1 MSRLNAIIKLLFC
14 CGEMV
19 FVFASALCMVASGLV
34 SMGRVAAISFPA
46 AKETASWILA
56 LSSMV
61 FVCTCFGCFGA
72 IRQTLRRGCFSGRR
86 MLCLH
91 KLVILTVLVFSAS
104 QYEWLDK
111 REKSMKLVISNHTSY
126 PYDAFERR
134 ISTYFNNAYFA
145 SLCSD
150 DPSTKALLSFVDLR
164 CPERM
169 GQKYCALP
177 EKKKMLCDT
186 SCPAAKGKSN
196 FTAYDLM
203 ICCPSEESC
212 NGGNDASCP
221 YHRCRVGI
229 MQELHRWAAPTI
241 VAARFVIALM
251 VLILILSCL
260 LICYNPRDEI
270 EVELLKTGVM
280 SAEDV
285 EAIRRLKESNNV
297 VMKRGSKI
305 DAESLET
312 LKEVQKKKQFGTF
325 HRKGRMDRVSPTSS
339 IEGTYA

>member
-1 MSRLNAIIKLLFC
+1 
-14 CGEMV
+14 
-19 FVFASALCMVASGLV
+19 MVASGLV

-91 KLVILTVLVFSAS
+91 KLVILIVLVFSAS

-111 REKSMKLVISNHTSY
+111 REKNMKLVISNHTFY

-134 ISTYFNNAYFA
+134 IGTYFNNAYFD

-169 GQKYCALP
+169 GQKYCTLP

-186 SCPAAKGKSN
+186 SCPAAKGNSN

-212 NGGNDASCP
+212 KGGNDASCP

-270 EVELLKTGVM
+270 EVELIKTGVM

-325 HRKGRMDRVSPTSS
+325 HRKGRADRVSPTSS

>member
-19 FVFASALCMVASGLV
+19 FILASAICIVSSGLV
-34 SMGRVAAISFPA
+34 SMGRVAALSFPA
-46 AKETASWILA
+46 AKETASWVLV

-61 FVCTCFGCFGA
+61 FVCTCYGCFGA
-72 IRQTLRRGCFSGRR
+72 IRQTLRRGCCSGRR

-91 KLVILTVLVFSAS
+91 ELLVLIVLVFSVS
-104 QYEWLDK
+104 QYEWLTK
-111 REKSMKLVISNHTSY
+111 REQSIKLVISNHTSY

-134 ISTYFNNAYFA
+134 ISTYFNNAYFD
-145 SLCSD
+145 SLCSE
-150 DPSTKALLSFVDLR
+150 DPSTKALLNFVDLR
-164 CPERM
+164 CNESM
-169 GQKYCALP
+169 SQKNCALS
-177 EKKKMLCDT
+177 EKKKMQCDT
-186 SCPAAKGKSN
+186 SCPAAKGNSN
-196 FTAYDLM
+196 LTAFDLM
-203 ICCPSEESC
+203 MCCPSEELCKS
-212 NGGNDASCP
+212 GNDASCP
-221 YHRCRVGI
+221 YHKCRIGI
-229 MQELHRWAAPTI
+229 LQEFHRWAAPAT

-251 VLILILSCL
+251 TLILILSCL

-280 SAEDV
+280 SVEDV

-312 LKEVQKKKQFGTF
+312 LKEVQKAKMFGSF
-325 HRKGRMDRVSPTSS
+325 RRKRRTDRVSPTNSV
-339 IEGTYA
+339 EGTYT

>member
-91 KLVILTVLVFSAS
+91 KLVILIVLVFSAS

-111 REKSMKLVISNHTSY
+111 RENTMKLVISNHTFY

-134 ISTYFNNAYFA
+134 ISTYFNNAYFD

-150 DPSTKALLSFVDLR
+150 DPSTKVLLSFVDLR

-169 GQKYCALP
+169 GQKYCTLP

-186 SCPAAKGKSN
+186 SCPAAKGNSN
-196 FTAYDLM
+196 FTDLM

-212 NGGNDASCP
+212 KGGNDASCP

-325 HRKGRMDRVSPTSS
+325 HRKGRVDRVSPTSS

>member
-34 SMGRVAAISFPA
+34 LMGRVAALTFPA
-46 AKETASWILA
+46 AIETASWILA

-61 FVCTCFGCFGA
+61 LVGTCFGCFGA
-72 IRQTLRRGCFSGRR
+72 IRQTLRRGCLSGRR
-86 MLCLH
+86 LLCLH

-104 QYEWLDK
+104 QYGWLNK
-111 REKSMKLVISNHTSY
+111 REQSMKLVMSNHTSY
-126 PYDAFERR
+126 PYDAFERQ
-134 ISTYFNNAYFA
+134 ISTYFNNAYFD
-145 SLCSD
+145 SRCSE

-169 GQKYCALP
+169 GRKYCALP

-186 SCPAAKGKSN
+186 SCPAAKGNSN
-196 FTAYDLM
+196 FTAFDLM
-203 ICCPSEESC
+203 ICCPSEEPC
-212 NGGNDASCP
+212 KGGNDASCP

-251 VLILILSCL
+251 AFILISSCL
-260 LICYNPRDEI
+260 LVCYNPRDEI

-280 SAEDV
+280 TAEDV

-312 LKEVQKKKQFGTF
+312 LKEVQKGKKFGTF
-325 HRKGRMDRVSPTSS
+325 QRKGRMDRVSPTSCV
-339 IEGTYA
+339 EGNYA

>member
-1 MSRLNAIIKLLFC
+1 
-14 CGEMV
+14 
-19 FVFASALCMVASGLV
+19 
-34 SMGRVAAISFPA
+34 
-46 AKETASWILA
+46 
-56 LSSMV
+56 
-61 FVCTCFGCFGA
+61 
-72 IRQTLRRGCFSGRR
+72 

-91 KLVILTVLVFSAS
+91 KLVILIVLVFSAS

-111 REKSMKLVISNHTSY
+111 REKNMKLVISNHTFY

-134 ISTYFNNAYFA
+134 IGTYFNNAYFD

-169 GQKYCALP
+169 GQKYCTLP

-186 SCPAAKGKSN
+186 SCPAAKGNSN

-212 NGGNDASCP
+212 KGGNDASCP

-285 EAIRRLKESNNV
+285 EAIRRLKESNYV

-325 HRKGRMDRVSPTSS
+325 HRKGRADRVSPTSS